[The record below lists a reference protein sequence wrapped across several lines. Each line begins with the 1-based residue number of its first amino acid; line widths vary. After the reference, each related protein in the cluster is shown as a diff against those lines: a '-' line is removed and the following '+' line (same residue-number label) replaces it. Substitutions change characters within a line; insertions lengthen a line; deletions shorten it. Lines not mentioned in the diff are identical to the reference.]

1 MPQTGDNIFSDFLL
15 SAQLLY
21 KFFFSLPN
29 TKNTKKKKKKKKP
42 KITSKLLDSSLFT
55 KKHKVLAFRGVDV
68 AFLAIIHIPNLLNI
82 FLAFILLFL
91 LE

>member
-21 KFFFSLPN
+21 TFFFSLPN
-29 TKNTKKKKKKKKP
+29 KKKK
-42 KITSKLLDSSLFT
+42 TSKLLDSSLFT